1 MLDIRRI
8 RSDPDAVRHAL
19 ARRGTDEAERVD
31 QLLALDERWR
41 ALTAELE
48 ELRAEQ
54 NRASKNRRGAPTP
67 EEREKLAALSARG
80 RQLSD
85 ELTKAASERDRVLAS
100 LGNLP
105 AEDAPE
111 ADTVLREVGE
121 AGAGGRDH
129 LELAGSMIDIEH
141 GAQLSG
147 SRFAYLRGDIVLL
160 QLAVVRYAI
169 EKLHREGF
177 EPVSPPV
184 LVREHALYGTGFLP
198 DTEQQLYQ
206 LPQDDLYLVGT
217 SEVALASLHRDEI
230 LDADTLPRR
239 YAGFSSCFRREA
251 GAAGRDTRGI
261 FRVHQ
266 FDKVEMF
273 AFVEPSQ
280 SEAEHER
287 ILAIEESICQE
298 LGIPYRVVNIAVS
311 DLGASAA
318 KKYDIEAWL
327 PGQER
332 FRELT
337 SCSNTTDYQARRL
350 DIRYRPREGRVAPV
364 HTLNGTAVTSSRTII
379 ALLENGQQEDGS
391 VAIPQVLVDMGAPQV
406 IRAGSPA
413 TRPLGV
419 GELSHLMGRDPQKQL
434 PPVAM
439 RLLLMVGEA
448 SQRAGLQRVEL
459 GEIDQCAG
467 QRMPGQAVAH
477 ERRRLAVETAE
488 QLQLLVLAVLPALD
502 QKAAQD
508 RHVERLGRRRGSGR
522 TQQVAHVVHG
532 CLPLRHGGGRS
543 ARA

>member
-1 MLDIRRI
+1 LLDIKRI
-8 RSDPDAVRHAL
+8 RSDTDAVRQAL
-19 ARRGTDEAERVD
+19 ARRGASEAERVD

-41 ALTAELE
+41 SLTTQLE

-54 NRASKNRRGAPTP
+54 NRASKARRGAPTP
-67 EEREKLAALSARG
+67 QEREQLASLSARG
-80 RQLSD
+80 RQLS
-85 ELTKAASERDRVLAS
+85 EEATRVGSERDRLLAS

-105 AEDAPE
+105 ADDAPDE
-111 ADTVLREVGE
+111 DTVLREVGE
-121 AGAGGRDH
+121 AGASGRDH
-129 LELAGSMIDIEH
+129 LELAGSMIDMEH
-141 GAQLSG
+141 AAQLSG
-147 SRFAYLRGDIVLL
+147 SRFAYLRGDLVLL
-160 QLAVVRYAI
+160 ELALVRYAI
-169 EKLHREGF
+169 EKLRGEGF

-184 LVREHALYGTGFLP
+184 LVRERALYGTGFLP
-198 DTEQQLYQ
+198 DTEQQIYQ

-230 LDADTLPRR
+230 LEEDALPRR

-298 LGIPYRVVNIAVS
+298 LEIPYRVVNIAVS

-350 DIRYRPREGRVAPV
+350 DIRYRPKEGRVTQV

-379 ALLENGQQEDGS
+379 ALLENGQQGDGE
-391 VAIPQVLVDMGAPQV
+391 VPIPKVLKPFGAPEV
-406 IRAGSPA
+406 VRA
-413 TRPLGV
+413 T
-419 GELSHLMGRDPQKQL
+419 
-434 PPVAM
+434 
-439 RLLLMVGEA
+439 
-448 SQRAGLQRVEL
+448 
-459 GEIDQCAG
+459 
-467 QRMPGQAVAH
+467 
-477 ERRRLAVETAE
+477 
-488 QLQLLVLAVLPALD
+488 
-502 QKAAQD
+502 
-508 RHVERLGRRRGSGR
+508 
-522 TQQVAHVVHG
+522 
-532 CLPLRHGGGRS
+532 
-543 ARA
+543 